1 MSDTTWIPGLI
12 VVAVGVAAGL
22 FLGWKLRQ
30 QKAVDSS
37 KNDPDLG
44 LAIRDLEAR
53 RDDLYRRLQSAAE
66 DQISN
71 DEKEA
76 LETAAART
84 LRDLD
89 RLNDQ
94 LPQRDVKPRPGK
106 ASPAKPRTG
115 ATDLAQEAQIPTSAS
130 HSPRRHPILVGF
142 ASGALLMAVVGM
154 LIYWAIRDAKP
165 KPDNMGGAG
174 PAITDSE
181 SPHDDESNM
190 SPELAFRV
198 TELQARLDAN
208 PEDWMAKKELALT
221 LMSGGQFLDAFKLSE
236 EILQNFPEDPDALLV
251 QGVVRMTMG
260 QSEIAINLLDRVLAQ
275 HPDHL
280 QALLYR
286 GLALYQAGQI
296 ERAIDTWEIG
306 LQMAGGSDPD
316 FEEVLAMATAQASQ
330 SAAGPSAGPS
340 AGPTTGPT
348 TPAQPAQMA
357 PPQPVDG
364 EGYPVRVVLASG
376 AVPQPGAV
384 LFIFLRPETG
394 GAPVA
399 ARRITTASFPLQFTL
414 GASDSMMGTELP
426 KKGTLVAKLD
436 SDGSAST
443 SSELD
448 LKSEAVASWGE
459 ETILTLGQ

>member
-1 MSDTTWIPGLI
+1 MSDTTWLPGLI
-12 VVAVGVAAGL
+12 VVAVGMGAGL

-30 QKAVDSS
+30 KKAVDAG
-37 KNDPDLG
+37 KTDADLG
-44 LAIRDLEAR
+44 LAIRDLETR
-53 RDDLYRRLQSAAE
+53 RDDLYRRLRSAAE
-66 DQISN
+66 DQISS
-71 DEKEA
+71 DEKEV

-84 LRDLD
+84 LKELD
-89 RLNDQ
+89 RLSDQ
-94 LPQRDVKPRPGK
+94 LPQTNVKSSPSK
-106 ASPAKPRTG
+106 ASTGKPDPDT
-115 ATDLAQEAQIPTSAS
+115 TDLAKDAQISTSAS
-130 HSPRRHPILVGF
+130 HSRDRHPLLIGF
-142 ASGALLMAVVGM
+142 ASGALMMAVVGM

-181 SPHDDESNM
+181 SPHGDGSEM
-190 SPELAFRV
+190 SPELAARV
-198 TELQARLDAN
+198 TKLQARLAAN

-286 GLALYQAGQI
+286 GLALYQDGQI
-296 ERAIDTWEIG
+296 ERSIDSWEIG

-316 FEEVLAMATAQASQ
+316 FEDVLAMAAAQANQPATGST
-330 SAAGPSAGPS
+330 
-340 AGPTTGPT
+340 AGPTA
-348 TPAQPAQMA
+348 PAQPARMT

-364 EGYPVRVVLASG
+364 EGYPVRVVLAPG

-414 GASDSMMGTELP
+414 GAADSMMGTELP
-426 KKGTLVAKLD
+426 KKGILVAKLD

-443 SSELD
+443 SSDLD
-448 LKSEAVASWGE
+448 LKSETAASWGE

>member
-22 FLGWKLRQ
+22 FLGWRLRQ
-30 QKAVDSS
+30 QKAVDSG
-37 KNDPDLG
+37 KTDADLG

-66 DQISN
+66 DQISS
-71 DEKEA
+71 DEQEA

-84 LRDLD
+84 LKELD

-94 LPQRDVKPRPGK
+94 LPQTGARPSPGK
-106 ASPAKPRTG
+106 ASTGKPPTG
-115 ATDLAQEAQIPTSAS
+115 TTDLAREAQISTSAA
-130 HSPRRHPILVGF
+130 HSPRRHPLLIGF
-142 ASGALLMAVVGM
+142 ASGALLMAVIGM

-174 PAITDSE
+174 PVITDSE
-181 SPHDDESNM
+181 SPHGDESEM
-190 SPELAFRV
+190 SPELAVRV
-198 TELQARLDAN
+198 TELRARLDAN

-260 QSEIAINLLDRVLAQ
+260 QSEIAVNLLDRVLAQ

-330 SAAGPSAGPS
+330 PAAGPSAGPTS
-340 AGPTTGPT
+340 APPA
-348 TPAQPAQMA
+348 PAQPAQMA
-357 PPQPVDG
+357 APQPVDG
-364 EGYPVRVVLASG
+364 EGYPVRVVLATG
-376 AVPQPGAV
+376 AVPQPGAI

-399 ARRITTASFPLQFTL
+399 ARRITAASFPLQFTL

-426 KKGTLVAKLD
+426 KKGILVAKLD